1 MSRQNWTLRLFC
13 PVHLLLM
20 QIPFFSFF
28 SSYTDFLFSLAF
40 WTDFVY
46 NGHWLFCVKA
56 LNCET
61 IRQ

>member
-20 QIPFFSFF
+20 QIPFFS
-28 SSYTDFLFSLAF
+28 SYTDFLFPLAF

-46 NGHWLFCVKA
+46 NKHWLFCVKA
-56 LNCET
+56 LNCKT
-61 IRQ
+61 IQQ

>member
-46 NGHWLFCVKA
+46 NRYWLFCVKA
-56 LNCET
+56 LNCKT
-61 IRQ
+61 IQQ